1 MGLWR
6 SSSAICRRQKGK
18 PCDTQSCVA
27 AIGAAI
33 YTLEKERTAR
43 KIFAHATR
51 EFPMAT
57 DNPRSTV
64 QIAGHPIHP
73 MVIAFPIACFVLAF
87 VSDLAFAATSN
98 GFWATAS
105 LWLLGIGLVT
115 AALAAVTGLVEV
127 LGDDRVR
134 NLSDTRLHAIGNALA
149 LLIAAF
155 NWYWRFDHGSSV
167 IVPTGVVLSGLVVLG
182 LAFSGWKGGEMVF
195 RHRVGVAD

>member
-1 MGLWR
+1 
-6 SSSAICRRQKGK
+6 
-18 PCDTQSCVA
+18 
-27 AIGAAI
+27 
-33 YTLEKERTAR
+33 
-43 KIFAHATR
+43 
-51 EFPMAT
+51 MAT
-57 DNPRSTV
+57 DNPRSTA

-182 LAFSGWKGGEMVF
+182 SHFRLEGRRNGFSPPGRSCQLKKRNPDSKPASVISFNALDRLPSWRPIFAHSSVIS
-195 RHRVGVAD
+195 

>member
-1 MGLWR
+1 
-6 SSSAICRRQKGK
+6 
-18 PCDTQSCVA
+18 
-27 AIGAAI
+27 
-33 YTLEKERTAR
+33 
-43 KIFAHATR
+43 
-51 EFPMAT
+51 MAT
-57 DNPRSTV
+57 DNPRSTA

-98 GFWATAS
+98 GFWTTAS

-149 LLIAAF
+149 LFIAAF